1 MRICVR
7 TGDREAIQLATAD
20 IAELRQELTSLF
32 GKYYERFNKLLNWHG
47 WRYCQLLGESTV
59 SFPLFFFFPFLL
71 NWHGWRYCQLL
82 GESTVSP
89 PSLTPCSLTLN
100 LNPKP

>member
-20 IAELRQELTSLF
+20 IVELRQELTSLF
-32 GKYYERFNKLLNWHG
+32 AKYYERFNKLLNWHG

-59 SFPLFFFFPFLL
+59 SVFLSFFPACS
-71 NWHGWRYCQLL
+71 NWLGWR
-82 GESTVSP
+82 
-89 PSLTPCSLTLN
+89 
-100 LNPKP
+100 